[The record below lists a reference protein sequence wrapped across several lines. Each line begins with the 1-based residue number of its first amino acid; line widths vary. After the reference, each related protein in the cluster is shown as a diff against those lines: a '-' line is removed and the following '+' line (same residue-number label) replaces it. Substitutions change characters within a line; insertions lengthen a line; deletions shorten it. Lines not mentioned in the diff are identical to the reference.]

1 MARLFEY
8 QGKAL
13 LKQCGISVPES
24 RVAWSAEDARI
35 AAADLGCPVMVKAQ
49 AWISG
54 RGKAGGIR
62 RAESPAEAESIAAD
76 LLGSRLKGFRVQE
89 VLVEKCVDIAR
100 EFYVGIS
107 VDDDARAPVLVISSA
122 GGMSVEEAARQNAAS
137 VAKVRVNPAL
147 GLQAYQVRDVFR
159 RIGLSGADL
168 LGWVSPVLALSRLAR
183 DYECRTVEINPWAV
197 TTAGERVALDCRIA
211 VDDYAVYRHPE
222 LSIEVARD
230 MDRPATPLERI
241 AYRVEE
247 GDYRGTFYFM
257 QLETDLTGEGQESYI
272 GFHGSGGG
280 GAMMAMDAL
289 LRQGLRVANFCDT
302 SGNPA
307 ASKVCRAARII
318 LSQPGIRGYF
328 YSGSGV
334 ASQEQTHTA
343 RGLVKA
349 FNEARLSIPAV
360 VRLGGNMEAEAIDIM
375 RRGVRNCQAR
385 IEVYGSDVDVDFCAA
400 RMRALLAGVEG
411 QHR

>member
-13 LKQCGISVPES
+13 LKQYGICVPGS
-24 RVAWSAEDARI
+24 RLVRAPEDARE

-62 RAESPAEAESIAAD
+62 RAETPTEAQAIAAA
-76 LLGSRLKGFRVQE
+76 LLGSSLKGFQVQE
-89 VLVEKCVDIAR
+89 VLVEKCVEVAR
-100 EFYVGIS
+100 EFYIGIS

-147 GLQAYQVRDVFR
+147 GLQAYQVRDAFR
-159 RIGLSGADL
+159 AVGLGGSSL
-168 LGWVSPVLALSRLAR
+168 LGWVEPVLALARLAR
-183 DYECRTVEINPWAV
+183 NYECRTVEINPWAV

-222 LSIEVARD
+222 LDIEVARD

-257 QLETDLTGEGQESYI
+257 QLDTDLSGGEYI

-307 ASKVCRAARII
+307 ASKVYRAARII

-360 VRLGGNMEAEAIDIM
+360 VRLGGNMEAEAIAIL
-375 RRGVRNCQAR
+375 RHGVADLPGRV
-385 IEVYGSDVDVDFCAA
+385 EVYGSDVDVDFCAQ
-400 RMRALLAGVEG
+400 RMRSLLGDAEEG
-411 QHR
+411 NA

>member
-1 MARLFEY
+1 MARLFEHH
-8 QGKAL
+8 GKEL
-13 LKQCGISVPES
+13 LKKYGIRTPEG
-24 RVAWSAEDARI
+24 RLARTAAEARD
-35 AAADLGCPVMVKAQ
+35 AAACLGFPVMVKAQ

-62 RAESPAEAESIAAD
+62 RAETPSEAEAIAAA
-76 LLGSRLKGFRVQE
+76 LLGSRLKGFEVRE
-89 VLVEKCVDIAR
+89 VLLEKWVDIAR
-100 EFYVGIS
+100 EFYVSIT
-107 VDDDARAPVLVISSA
+107 VDDDARAPVLVVSSA
-122 GGMSVEEAARQNAAS
+122 GGMSVEEAARRDTGS
-137 VAKVRVNPAL
+137 VARVRVNPVL
-147 GLQAYQVRDVFR
+147 GLQRYQVRDAFR
-159 RIGLSGADL
+159 QVGLGGTEL
-168 LGWVSPVLALSRLAR
+168 LGWVEPVMALARLSR
-183 DYECRTVEINPWAV
+183 DYECRTVEINPWVV
-197 TTAGERVALDCRIA
+197 TATGERVALDCRIA
-211 VDDYAVYRHPE
+211 VDDYAVYRHPD
-222 LSIEVARD
+222 LGIEVARD

-257 QLETDLTGEGQESYI
+257 QLETDLSGGEFI

-289 LRQGLRVANFCDT
+289 LRQGLKVSNFCDT

-307 ASKVCRAARII
+307 ASKVYRAARII

-349 FNEARLSIPAV
+349 FREENLSIPAV
-360 VRLGGNMEAEAIDIM
+360 VRLGGNMEAEAIAIL
-375 RRGVRNCQAR
+375 RKGAAGLGTTL
-385 IEVYGSDVDVDFCAA
+385 EVYGSDVDVDFCAA
-400 RMRALLAGVEG
+400 RMRLMLGGAEANP
-411 QHR
+411 Q

>member
-8 QGKAL
+8 QGKNLLRKYGIRTPEGGLVQTGTEAL
-13 LKQCGISVPES
+13 
-24 RVAWSAEDARI
+24 DI
-35 AAADLGCPVMVKAQ
+35 AARVGCPVMVKAQ

-62 RAESPAEAESIAAD
+62 RAETPLEAQTIAQS
-76 LLGSRLKGFRVQE
+76 LLGSRLRGFCVQE
-89 VLVEKCVDIAR
+89 VLVEKCLDIAQ
-100 EFYVGIS
+100 ELYVGIT
-107 VDDDARAPVLVISSA
+107 VDDDARAPMLVVSNA
-122 GGMSVEEAARQNAAS
+122 GGMSVEEAARRDPAS
-137 VAKVRVNPAL
+137 VARIRVNPVL
-147 GLQAYQVRDVFR
+147 GLRPYQIRDVFR
-159 RIGLSGADL
+159 QIGLRGSDL
-168 LGWVSPVLALSRLAR
+168 LGWVEPVMALGHLSR
-183 DYECRTVEINPWAV
+183 DYECRTVEVNPWAL
-197 TTAGERVALDCRIA
+197 TLAGERVALDCRIA
-211 VDDYAVYRHPE
+211 VDDYAVHRHPD
-222 LSIEVARD
+222 LGIEVARD

-241 AYRVEE
+241 AYHVEE

-257 QLETDLTGEGQESYI
+257 QLETDLASGEYI

-289 LRQGLRVANFCDT
+289 LRHGLRVANFCDT

-307 ASKVCRAARII
+307 ASKVYRAARII

-349 FNEARLSIPAV
+349 FNEAGLSIPTV
-360 VRLGGNMEAEAIDIM
+360 VRLGGNMETEAIGLL
-375 RRGVRNCQAR
+375 RRGTAR
-385 IEVYGSDVDVDFCAA
+385 LAAPIEVYGSDVDVDFCAA
-400 RMRALLAGVEG
+400 RLRALLGGAEMQG
-411 QHR
+411 Q